1 MRTSRRFAALA
12 LVVATAVAGC
22 TTDDPSGSSSGSKGA
37 SAKPSVSVSSSAP
50 KVSPV
55 KLELDAS
62 DVRAESSWNAPRYSA
77 QWPTLPGSEK
87 LSEAL
92 ERQIQSWRRDYVGT
106 YSGPRSGMT
115 VVWEPVVNAS
125 GLYGIRLRHTVT
137 AADSAATSTTLYGD
151 GDSSFTSLQLID
163 DSQRAALVK
172 ELERQAVQVNGGGEP
187 FEGATPEEVF
197 TDVSFT
203 PDGTLVAAVAEGTIG
218 PMSAGQHYATVKNPE
233 RYLSDDGR
241 RVREAAMKSPASS
254 TSPAP
259 STSTTKPE
267 NAGKKTD
274 CTKAKCIALTF
285 DDGPG
290 PDTNSILDTLEK
302 KKARATFFTLGPAV
316 QAAPATV
323 RRMVKLGMGVGNH
336 SWSHPQFTT
345 LTDAQVTSEITRTAD
360 VLKKI
365 TGSDPVAV
373 RPPYGAYT
381 EATPHAGAPFVLWDI
396 DTEDWKNRNADTTT
410 KRVVDGAHPGAI
422 VLMHDI
428 HPSTAKAVPGIVDEL
443 QKQGYTLVTIDELI
457 PSMTKDGV
465 YSSAPT
471 K

>member
-1 MRTSRRFAALA
+1 MQEKRTPRS
-12 LVVATAVAGC
+12 AGC
-22 TTDDPSGSSSGSKGA
+22 PIGRGRS
-37 SAKPSVSVSSSAP
+37 
-50 KVSPV
+50 
-55 KLELDAS
+55 
-62 DVRAESSWNAPRYSA
+62 RA
-77 QWPTLPGSEK
+77 TL
-87 LSEAL
+87 LS
-92 ERQIQSWRRDYVGT
+92 R
-106 YSGPRSGMT
+106 
-115 VVWEPVVNAS
+115 
-125 GLYGIRLRHTVT
+125 
-137 AADSAATSTTLYGD
+137 
-151 GDSSFTSLQLID
+151 
-163 DSQRAALVK
+163 
-172 ELERQAVQVNGGGEP
+172 
-187 FEGATPEEVF
+187 
-197 TDVSFT
+197 
-203 PDGTLVAAVAEGTIG
+203 
-218 PMSAGQHYATVKNPE
+218 
-233 RYLSDDGR
+233 
-241 RVREAAMKSPASS
+241 
-254 TSPAP
+254 
-259 STSTTKPE
+259 KPE

-290 PDTNSILDTLEK
+290 PYTNSILDTLEK

-323 RRMVKLGMGVGNH
+323 QRMVKLGNH

-381 EATPHAGAPFVLWDI
+381 EATPRAGAPFVLWDI

-410 KRVVDGAHPGAI
+410 KRVVHGAHPGAI